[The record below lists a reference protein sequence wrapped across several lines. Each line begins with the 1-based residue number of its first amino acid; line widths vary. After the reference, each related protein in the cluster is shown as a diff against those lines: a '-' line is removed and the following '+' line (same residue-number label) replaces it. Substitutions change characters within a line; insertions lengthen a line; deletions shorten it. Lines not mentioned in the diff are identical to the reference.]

1 MSNITKQYLIEQINR
16 VEHIIKEAKDNIK
29 LNDYCTKKQLSDLK
43 SLKNTVN
50 YKIYKEDSD
59 KYDICDIKYKYFK
72 NSYNYKAFSK
82 DILLNY
88 LEDIISKA
96 YELEL
101 LDMTFT
107 Y

>member
-16 VEHIIKEAKDNIK
+16 VEHIIKEAEDNIK
-29 LNDYCTKKQLSDLK
+29 LNDYCTKKQISDLK
-43 SLKNTVN
+43 NLKNTVN
-50 YKIYKEDSD
+50 YKIYKEDVN
-59 KYDICDIKYKYFK
+59 KYDIYDIKYKYFK
-72 NSYNYKAFSK
+72 NSYNYKTFGK
-82 DILLNY
+82 DVLLNY

>member
-16 VEHIIKEAKDNIK
+16 VEYIIKEAKDNIK

-43 SLKNTVN
+43 NLKNTVN
-50 YKIYKEDSD
+50 YKIYKEDVN
-59 KYDICDIKYKYFK
+59 KYDIYDIKYKYFR
-72 NSYNYKAFSK
+72 NSYNYKTFSK
-82 DILLNY
+82 DVLLNY
-88 LEDIISKA
+88 LEAIISKA

>member
-43 SLKNTVN
+43 NLKNTVN

-59 KYDICDIKYKYFK
+59 KYDIYDIQYKYFR
-72 NSYNYKAFSK
+72 NSYNYKTFSK
-82 DILLNY
+82 DVLLNY